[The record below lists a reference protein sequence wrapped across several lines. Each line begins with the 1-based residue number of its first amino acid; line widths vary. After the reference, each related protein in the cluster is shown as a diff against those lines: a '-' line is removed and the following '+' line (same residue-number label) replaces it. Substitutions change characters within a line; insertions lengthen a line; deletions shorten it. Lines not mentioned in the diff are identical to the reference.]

1 MKQQIDTVGEADMFG
16 AAESAIA
23 KWKRVL
29 ADTEAAIGEILRL
42 LEELEALGRE
52 EEGVLA
58 DEDLNESTAAKK
70 LNELRPR
77 KELKLARLESAKRN
91 LGSDGVILSPKQ
103 ISDLESQAAQL
114 EASIKV
120 LSEREREIFARGE
133 VKVGHRLLDVRKER
147 DEKVAARDT
156 ILNRL
161 SEHKDAVTFRPN
173 HAGKE
178 ARQQLH
184 ALFEQLVRKR
194 EVEAERLLDALCVDH
209 KGCGSGLTSHFRSVG
224 EAGRLRLVFPPDPS
238 EARELLEQ
246 IKALWSVE
254 PLVPLLR
261 ICEQEQ
267 MWAAG
272 TVEAAQKQ

>member
-1 MKQQIDTVGEADMFG
+1 MKQQIDTVSEADMFG
-16 AAESAIA
+16 AVESAIA

-42 LEELEALGRE
+42 QEELEALGRE

-178 ARQQLH
+178 AGQDLH
-184 ALFEQLVRKR
+184 ILIERLIRRR
-194 EVEAERLLDALCVDH
+194 EAEAERLVDILCVDH
-209 KGCGSGLTSHFRSVG
+209 KGCGSGLTSRFRSVG
-224 EAGRLRLVFPPDPS
+224 EASRLRLAGRSDPS
-238 EARELLEQ
+238 DASTLLEQ
-246 IKALWSVE
+246 VRAMWEAE
-254 PLVPLLR
+254 PLAKLLEA
-261 ICEQEQ
+261 CE
-267 MWAAG
+267 AL
-272 TVEAAQKQ
+272 